1 MKKDSFL
8 HLSLRLIKGNK
19 KECKNNGKNVNFNNL
34 ENASHNPTL
43 PPPPKNISQNSDVR
57 IIEKDFENQHTLI
70 QSSSKAWA
78 SQEVGIGLPGGLL
91 VKNPLANARD
101 RGSIPGPGRFYLL
114 RSN

>member
-1 MKKDSFL
+1 MGKVL
-8 HLSLRLIKGNK
+8 TLIILKIL
-19 KECKNNGKNVNFNNL
+19 VIIQ
-34 ENASHNPTL
+34 PY
-43 PPPPKNISQNSDVR
+43 PPPPKNISQNSDVW

-78 SQEVGIGLPGGLL
+78 SQEVGIGLPSGLL